1 MLSHEEKKSY
11 KKVPN
16 LVTKS
21 IQHIYA
27 LAISFYACILR
38 YRTITASTGQMEYY
52 NGFIL
57 MASENIKVLFL
68 AIKNSCLTK
77 LLVRL
82 KVRLTSHF
90 WLLSMVPAYILTGIF
105 WDLM

>member
-52 NGFIL
+52 NGFIF
-57 MASENIKVLFL
+57 MACENIKVLFL
-68 AIKNSCLTK
+68 AIKNNCFMK
-77 LLVRL
+77 LL
-82 KVRLTSHF
+82 VRLTSHF